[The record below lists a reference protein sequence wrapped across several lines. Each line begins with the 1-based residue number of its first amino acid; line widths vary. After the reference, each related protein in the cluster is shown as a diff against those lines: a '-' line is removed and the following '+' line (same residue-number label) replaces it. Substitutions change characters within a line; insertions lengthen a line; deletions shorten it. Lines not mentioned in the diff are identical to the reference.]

1 MRLGSLGEEKASGRF
16 CSRPDGKQLVI
27 VHYAPDHNPLDE
39 WVYNAP
45 DIADSKV
52 IWARD
57 MGPAENLDLIHY
69 YKGRTVWLV
78 QPDKYPAAL
87 TPYTIPEQEAASLK

>member
-1 MRLGSLGEEKASGRF
+1 
-16 CSRPDGKQLVI
+16 
-27 VHYAPDHNPLDE
+27 
-39 WVYNAP
+39 
-45 DIADSKV
+45 
-52 IWARD
+52 
-57 MGPAENLDLIHY
+57 MGPAENLDLICY